1 MYYENINNTMNYSE
15 LKNYIDE
22 GLSTYQIAEA
32 TNKGQ
37 TAVRHWLEKYNL
49 KTKMSIS
56 DGKCQICGK
65 ELTGLQRKFCSTKC
79 KSRDTNSRHQT
90 YQCQQKRGLER
101 KKKLVEA
108 KGGCCEVCGYN
119 KNYAALEFHHV
130 DPSAKE
136 FNLDMRK
143 LSNSTWGR
151 ILKEVEKCQ
160 LICSNCHAE
169 THHPGLSIKKDEKS

>member
-1 MYYENINNTMNYSE
+1 MNYSE

-22 GLSTYQIAEA
+22 GLTTYQIAEA

-37 TAVRHWLEKYNL
+37 TTVRYWLKKYEL
-49 KTKMSIS
+49 KTKMATAAENG
-56 DGKCQICGK
+56 GKCNTCGK

-79 KSRDTNSRHQT
+79 KYKNANSIHQT
-90 YQCQQKRGLER
+90 YAAQQKRGLER
-101 KKKLVEA
+101 KKKLIEA
-108 KGGCCEVCGYN
+108 KGGECEVCGYN

-143 LSNSTWGR
+143 LSNSTWER
-151 ILKEVEKCQ
+151 ILKEAKKCQ